1 MTIRFWLVR
10 SMLGAIPFAIFPGS
24 LQAQDVWQA
33 PAAAGPRPASVV
45 TDAPWPALNRAVE
58 RGQVFTEQDFV
69 TQTTQAR
76 ATSGL
81 LPLDAII
88 GKAAARAIPEG
99 AFLRASDVIEQQLVY
114 RGAPVTLRVQIG
126 GILITSTG
134 RALAD
139 GRMGMP
145 VRVFSDVSNRT
156 VDAVVQGPAIVNL
169 AGY

>member
-1 MTIRFWLVR
+1 
-10 SMLGAIPFAIFPGS
+10 
-24 LQAQDVWQA
+24 
-33 PAAAGPRPASVV
+33 
-45 TDAPWPALNRAVE
+45 
-58 RGQVFTEQDFV
+58 
-69 TQTTQAR
+69 
-76 ATSGL
+76 
-81 LPLDAII
+81 
-88 GKAAARAIPEG
+88 
-99 AFLRASDVIEQQLVY
+99 LRASDVIEQQLVY

-156 VDAVVQGPAIVNL
+156 VDAVVQGPAIVNM

>member
-1 MTIRFWLVR
+1 MAIRFWLVR
-10 SMLGAIPFAIFPGS
+10 TALGAVTFAILPYN
-24 LQAQDVWQA
+24 LQAQDVWQ
-33 PAAAGPRPASVV
+33 PPVAAVPQATSVA
-45 TDAPWPALNRAVE
+45 TDVPWPALNRAVE

-81 LPLDAII
+81 LPLESII
-88 GKAAARAIPEG
+88 GKAAARSIPEG
-99 AFLRASDVIEQQLVY
+99 TFLRASDVIEPQLVY

-126 GILITSTG
+126 GILITSTA

-145 VRVFSDVSNRT
+145 VRVFSPVSNRT
-156 VDAVVQGPAIVNL
+156 LDAVVQGPAVVNL

>member
-1 MTIRFWLVR
+1 
-10 SMLGAIPFAIFPGS
+10 MLCATPFAILPGS
-24 LQAQDVWQA
+24 LQAQDIWQP
-33 PAAAGPRPASVV
+33 PAAAESQAASGV

-58 RGQVFTEQDFV
+58 RGQVFAEQDFV
-69 TQTTQAR
+69 TQKTQAR
-76 ATSGL
+76 TTSGL
-81 LPLDAII
+81 LPLEAII
-88 GKAAARAIPEG
+88 GKAAARSIPEG
-99 AFLRASDVIEQQLVY
+99 AFLSASDVIEQQLVY

-145 VRVFSDVSNRT
+145 VRVFSDVSNRS

>member
-1 MTIRFWLVR
+1 MAIRFWLAR
-10 SMLGAIPFAIFPGS
+10 AMLGVAPIVILPGS
-24 LQAQDVWQA
+24 LQAQDVWQ
-33 PAAAGPRPASVV
+33 PTAAPRPQTASVV
-45 TDAPWPALNRAVE
+45 ADVPWPALNRPVE

-69 TQTTQAR
+69 TQPTQAR

-81 LPLDAII
+81 LPLEAIL

-114 RGAPVTLRVQIG
+114 RGAPVTLRVRIG
-126 GILITSTG
+126 GILITSPG

>member
-1 MTIRFWLVR
+1 MAIRFWLVR
-10 SMLGAIPFAIFPGS
+10 TMLSAIPIAILPGS
-24 LQAQDVWQA
+24 LQAQDVWQP
-33 PAAAGPRPASVV
+33 PAAAGSQAASGV
-45 TDAPWPALNRAVE
+45 TDVPRPALNRAVE

-81 LPLDAII
+81 LPLESII
-88 GKAAARAIPEG
+88 GKAAARSIPEG
-99 AFLRASDVIEQQLVY
+99 TFLRASDVIEPQLVY

-126 GILITSTG
+126 GILITSTA

-145 VRVFSDVSNRT
+145 VRVFSNVSNRT
-156 VDAVVQGPAIVNL
+156 LDAVVQGPAVVNL
-169 AGY
+169 VGF